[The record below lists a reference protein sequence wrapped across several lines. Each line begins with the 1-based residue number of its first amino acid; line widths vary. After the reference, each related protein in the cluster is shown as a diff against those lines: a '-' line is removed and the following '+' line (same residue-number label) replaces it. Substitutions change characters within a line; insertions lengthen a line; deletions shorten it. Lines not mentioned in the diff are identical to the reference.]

1 MTPINYQV
9 IVASVLEKGGC
20 FLCIEEMVDGSLK
33 LNQPAGRLEV
43 GETPSHGAVREAL
56 EESGYSFL
64 PTHLIGIYEYFD
76 VKSRNL
82 YIRLAYTGAVFAPVD
97 ILARPADPHIHA
109 VHWLTYEELDHRRER
124 HRSPFVMQCVTD
136 YRAGK
141 SYPLDLV
148 THFSAS
154 PVM

>member
-9 IVASVLEKGGC
+9 IVASVLEKGGR
-20 FLCIEEMVDGSLK
+20 FLCIEELVDGSLK
-33 LNQPAGRLEV
+33 LNQPGGRLEV
-43 GETPSHGAVREAL
+43 GETPAHGAVRETL

-76 VKSRNL
+76 VKSRNIF
-82 YIRLAYTGAVFAPVD
+82 IRLAYTGAVFAPMRV
-97 ILARPADPHIHA
+97 LARPSDSDIHA
-109 VHWLTYEELDHRRER
+109 VHWLTYEELKQLRER
-124 HRSPFVMQCVTD
+124 HRSPFVMQCVMD

-148 THFSAS
+148 THFSPS
-154 PVM
+154 PVS